1 MCDLLIYTPTQTN
14 RVLFTFQF
22 IFSEV
27 LIADYQI
34 TSDKDEFLRYEG
46 PVLNYSHQPLGKGMW
61 IQSNPIML
69 ESGIRDVDVKP
80 SRWNRLPALFSCG
93 PGPDLPF
100 DPIAA
105 SFFLLSRYEE
115 YLDFKPDELGRFPA
129 SQSVAFKND
138 FLEIPVVDHW
148 AYKLGQ
154 ILSVRYPELK
164 FKKRSFKFLSTIDV
178 DQAWAY
184 KNKSVYR
191 KLGGGILSL
200 IKADFS
206 DLKRRIST
214 LILAK
219 EDPFDTYQYIEE
231 AHHSINKIYFF
242 QIGKYGPLD
251 KNIPGNHPRMK
262 SLIQSLKKRTDIG
275 LHPSIRSVR
284 FKELEGELNSLED
297 ILGYEVKKSRQH
309 YILLKFPKTY
319 RQLIRIGIKEDFSM
333 GFHDAPGFRAGTASP
348 FYFYD
353 LPNDKITNLKLF
365 PFQVM
370 DSCLNITMGLSPG
383 DALKKIQT
391 LIEATKA
398 VNGHFIIIWH
408 NSSLGEAME
417 WKGWR
422 SVFEK
427 MIRMG
432 EDKR

>member
-1 MCDLLIYTPTQTN
+1 MSDLLIYTPTQTN
-14 RVLFTFQF
+14 RVIFTFQF
-22 IFSEV
+22 IFSEI
-27 LIADYQI
+27 LIADYHI
-34 TSDKDEFLRYEG
+34 SSDKDEFFSYEG

-69 ESGIRDVDVKP
+69 ETGVRDMDVKF
-80 SRWNRLPALFSCG
+80 STWNRLPALFGCG

-115 YLDFKPDELGRFPA
+115 YLDFKPDDLGRFPA
-129 SQSVAFKND
+129 SQSVAFKNE
-138 FLEIPVVDHW
+138 FLEVPVVDLW

-164 FKKRSFKFLSTIDV
+164 FKARNSKFLSTIDV

-184 KNKSVYR
+184 KYKNISR

-219 EDPFDTYQYIEE
+219 EDPFDTFQYIENS
-231 AHHSINKIYFF
+231 HHSVKALYFF
-242 QIGKYGPLD
+242 QVGKNGPLD
-251 KNIPGNHPRMK
+251 KNLPGNHPRMK
-262 SLIQSLKKRTDIG
+262 SLIRDLKNITDIG
-275 LHPSIRSVR
+275 LHPSTRSVR
-284 FKELEGELNSLED
+284 FKELAGELILLQD
-297 ILGYEVKKSRQH
+297 ILGSEVKKSRQH

-319 RQLIRIGIKEDFSM
+319 RQLIQIGIKEDFSM

-353 LPNDKITNLKLF
+353 LLNDEITDLKLF

-370 DSCLNITMGLSPG
+370 DSCLNRTMGLSTG
-383 DALKKIQT
+383 AAMEKIQT
-391 LIEATKA
+391 LYDATKA
-398 VNGHFIIIWH
+398 VNGHFISIWH
-408 NSSLGEAME
+408 NSSLGEAGE

-422 SVFEK
+422 RVFEEMLR
-427 MIRMG
+427 MIN
-432 EDKR
+432 E